1 MPKAAEP
8 KQKGRVRVMQ
18 AAITIGGVEVQSG
31 TRQLVHLPL
40 PEFYT
45 YAPTTMPIHICHGR
59 SPGPCLLITSAIHGD
74 EINGVEIIRRLLG
87 HKSLGRIKGTLML
100 IPVVN
105 VFGFVAQSRYL
116 PDRRDLNRSFPG
128 SPKGSM
134 ASRLADVIMS
144 EVLPGCTHM
153 IDLHTG
159 AINRENLP
167 QIRATLNSN
176 RELEQLA
183 KAFNAPVV
191 LDANLREGTFR
202 EAAQGKGIQ
211 TLVYEAGEALRFD
224 EVSIR
229 AGVAGILNV
238 LSHLGMTRKRTR
250 RREHHPLIAKST
262 QWVRAPQSGVA
273 RSLVALGAKVS
284 VGDELAYIS
293 DPSGGHEEVVKSTVA
308 GIVIGRTRLP
318 LVHEGEAVF
327 HIAKF
332 AQTSA
337 AAESIENFQDAFDP
351 ETDTAEN
358 GEPPL
363 VG

>member
-1 MPKAAEP
+1 
-8 KQKGRVRVMQ
+8 MQ
-18 AAITIGGVEVQSG
+18 PAITIDGHEIKAGS
-31 TRQLVHLPL
+31 RKLIHLSL

-45 YAPTTMPIHICHGR
+45 YAPTTMPIHVIHGR
-59 SPGPCLLITSAIHGD
+59 NPGPRLLVTSAVHGD

-87 HKSLGRIKGTLML
+87 HKSIERIKGTLIL

-134 ASRLADVIMS
+134 ASRLANIVMT
-144 EVLPGCTHM
+144 EVLPICTHV

-159 AINRENLP
+159 AINRENFP
-167 QIRATLNSN
+167 QVRATLNDN
-176 RELEQLA
+176 TELKELA

-202 EAAQGKGIQ
+202 ESAHQKGIL

-238 LSHLGMTRKRTR
+238 LSYLGMSRKRMR
-250 RREHHPLIAKST
+250 RKEHHPLIAKSS

-273 RSLVALGAKVS
+273 RSLVALGQKVS
-284 VGDELAYIS
+284 AGDELAYIS
-293 DPSGGHEEVVKSTVA
+293 DPAGGNEEVIKSTVA

-318 LVHEGEAVF
+318 LVYEGEAIF

-332 AQTSA
+332 SQTSE

-351 ETDTAEN
+351 LTDTIESE
-358 GEPPL
+358 EPPV

>member
-1 MPKAAEP
+1 M
-8 KQKGRVRVMQ
+8 QK
-18 AAITIGGVEVQSG
+18 AITIGGDEIKAG
-31 TRQLVHLPL
+31 TRKLIHLSL

-45 YAPTTMPIHICHGR
+45 YAPATMPIHIVHGR
-59 SPGPCLLITSAIHGD
+59 NPGPCLLVTSAVHGD

-87 HKSLGRIKGTLML
+87 HKSIERIKGTLVL

-105 VFGFVAQSRYL
+105 VFGFLAQSRYL

-128 SPKGSM
+128 SPTGSM
-134 ASRLADVIMS
+134 AARLANVIMS
-144 EVLPGCTHM
+144 EVLPVCTHV

-159 AINRENLP
+159 AINRENFP
-167 QIRATLNSN
+167 QIRAMLNNNATL
-176 RELEQLA
+176 EELA

-191 LDANLREGTFR
+191 LDSTVREGTFR
-202 EAAQGKGIQ
+202 EAAHNKGIP

-238 LSHLGMTRKRTR
+238 LAYLGMTRKRTR
-250 RREHHPLIAKST
+250 RREHHPLIAKSS

-273 RSLVALGAKVS
+273 RSLVALGEKVS
-284 VGDELAYIS
+284 VGDGLAFIS
-293 DPSGGHEEVVKSTVA
+293 DPSGRHEEAVKSSVA

-318 LVHEGEAVF
+318 LVHEGEAIF
-327 HIAKF
+327 HIARF
-332 AQTSA
+332 SQTLE

-351 ETDTAEN
+351 ETSTLESD
-358 GEPPL
+358 EPPL
-363 VG
+363 IS

>member
-1 MPKAAEP
+1 
-8 KQKGRVRVMQ
+8 MQ
-18 AAITIGGVEVQSG
+18 PPLNIGGIEIQPG
-31 TRQLVHLPL
+31 TRKLIQLPL

-45 YAPTTMPIHICHGR
+45 YAPTTMPIHVVHGR
-59 SPGPCLLITSAIHGD
+59 NPGARLLVTSAVHGD

-87 HKSLGRIKGTLML
+87 HKSLERIKGTLLL

-105 VFGFVAQSRYL
+105 VFGFVGQSRYL

-134 ASRLADVIMS
+134 ASRLAHVIMS
-144 EVLPGCTHM
+144 EVLPHCTHVV
-153 IDLHTG
+153 DLHTG

-167 QIRATLNSN
+167 QIRTTLNGN
-176 RELEQLA
+176 QELEELA

-191 LDANLREGTFR
+191 LDANLRDGTFR
-202 EAAQGKGIQ
+202 DAAHRKGIQ
-211 TLVYEAGEALRFD
+211 ALVYEAGEALRFD

-229 AGVAGILNV
+229 AGAAGVLNI
-238 LSHLGMTRKRTR
+238 LSHLGMTRKRVHR
-250 RREHHPLIAKST
+250 KEHHPLIAKSS

-284 VGDELAYIS
+284 VGDDLAYIS
-293 DPSGGHEEVVKSTVA
+293 DPSGDHEEVIKSAVA

-318 LVHEGEAVF
+318 LVHEGEAIF

-332 AQTSA
+332 SQTSK
-337 AAESIENFQDAFDP
+337 AAESVENFQDAFDP
-351 ETDTAEN
+351 ETDTTESE
-358 GEPPL
+358 EPPL
-363 VG
+363 IG